1 MYLCTKK
8 TSTKKKATE
17 NKVAENKVAEKI
29 SPKIQLLRIT
39 FNAPFFIITDTQ
51 VHNTQL

>member
-17 NKVAENKVAEKI
+17 NKVAEKI

-39 FNAPFFIITDTQ
+39 LNAPFFIITDTQ